1 MLLYGSYYTIND
13 TTCVSMKKKKKHS
26 DLLLSCRCCLFLF
39 FLCLSWVSL
48 CSHLWHGLACGSGRC
63 CGWGCPLLV
72 LGHLQTIITFAL
84 TLVMLCIEHA
94 EDSDALVCSTS
105 SGAGLCREGKA
116 EWKGLLQILLLH
128 LWLLYCRH
136 RSTESVTSD

>member
-1 MLLYGSYYTIND
+1 M
-13 TTCVSMKKKKKHS
+13 KKKKHS

-48 CSHLWHGLACGSGRC
+48 CSHLWHGLTCGSGRC

-84 TLVMLCIEHA
+84 TLVVLCIEHA
-94 EDSDALVCSTS
+94 EDSDALVFDFIRGWVVQGGEGRVERLTS
-105 SGAGLCREGKA
+105 NTVAPSLVVVLSPPEYRICDLRLETRKV
-116 EWKGLLQILLLH
+116 QCH
-128 LWLLYCRH
+128 
-136 RSTESVTSD
+136 VT